1 MAEMVEKP
9 RGKKLRSGWT
19 TGSCAAAA
27 AKAATQVLLD
37 QTQAS
42 AVEITLPKGQ
52 RVTFTLQRCEW
63 GAGWAECSIIKDAG
77 DDPDATHG
85 AEIVARVARS
95 SEPGL
100 QLKGGAGVGVVTK
113 RGIGLP
119 VGEPAINPVPREMI
133 RYSVEEAAGARLNGN
148 GLEVTISVPK
158 GEEMAK
164 KTLNARLGII
174 GGISILGTTGIVR
187 PFSTAAWRASVL
199 QSIGVSQ
206 ASGCKHIVLTT
217 GGRSEKYAMRLLPD
231 LPEEA
236 FIEMGDFVG
245 AALRESVKRGMKRAT
260 ICAMI
265 GKLSKMAVGTVMT
278 HASGSSVDTVFL
290 AAVAADLGAPEDVCR
305 QIREN
310 PTARFFSESV
320 AELGIGEAAHT
331 RICEL
336 VCQHLRAYSKNTIA
350 IECIMTDFEKGDVL
364 GRYSIE

>member
-9 RGKKLRSGWT
+9 KGKKLRHGYT

-27 AKAATQVLLD
+27 SKAAAGVLIQQQRVD
-37 QTQAS
+37 E
-42 AVEITLPKGQ
+42 VEITLPRGQ
-52 RVTFTLQRCEW
+52 KTSFKLQRCDW
-63 GAGWAECSIIKDAG
+63 GPDWAECSVIKDAG

-85 AEIVARVARS
+85 AEIVAWVAWT
-95 SEPGL
+95 EDPGL
-100 QLKGGAGVGVVTK
+100 HLQGGPGVGVVTK

-133 RYSVEEAAGARLNGN
+133 RYSVEEVTNGQLQTK
-148 GLEVTISVPK
+148 GLDVTISVPK

-174 GGISILGTTGIVR
+174 GGISILGTSGIVV

-199 QSIGVSQ
+199 QSIGV
-206 ASGCKHIVLTT
+206 AAANGCNHIVLTT
-217 GGRSEKYAMRLLPD
+217 GGRSEKYGMRLQPH

-245 AALRESVKRGMKRAT
+245 AALRQAVKQGMEKAT

-278 HASGSSVDTVFL
+278 HAAGSSVDTAFL
-290 AAVAADLGAPEDVCR
+290 AQVAGELGAPAEVCDE
-305 QIREN
+305 IREN
-310 PTARFFSESV
+310 PTARFFSETV

-336 VCQHLRAYSKNTIA
+336 VCYHLRAYIKNA
-350 IECIMTDFEKGDVL
+350 LAVECIMTDFEKGEVL
-364 GRYSIE
+364 GRASLP